1 MALNEVKNGATGDQ
15 WWYMR
20 PDGKIIWQASVTE
33 EPTFEMFPIAA
44 TASERAREMRESCV
58 LR

>member
-33 EPTFEMFPIAA
+33 EPALEIFHIGAS
-44 TASERAREMRESCV
+44 ASEHEREIRESCV